1 MKISKVLT
9 RTFISIVVVAAL
21 LLELCWNAVF
31 LGVSWLFVSWTTP
44 YSVVGTWISTH
55 VQYDLDWI
63 EDQDALLDVVVRYGF
78 PDYYQEG
85 TELSICY
92 EVWHTWPF
100 DDSVQ
105 ALKIVKRDGELHC
118 EFVHGRTLREFYFLE
133 RKSDLVGRTSIW
145 AISLFDGAVEQSDG
159 TLILYMQEQPPYED
173 EFWIRISL
181 DEDSRITHVE
191 ILRSYPE
198 S

>member
-31 LGVSWLFVSWTTP
+31 LGVSWLFASWTTP
-44 YSVVGTWISTH
+44 YIAVGTWISTH

-63 EDQDALLDVVVRYGF
+63 EDQDSFLDVIERYGL
-78 PDYYQEG
+78 PDYYEPGIRYPEG
-85 TELSICY
+85 CICY
-92 EVWHTWPF
+92 RVWEVWPF
-100 DDSVQ
+100 GEDGV
-105 ALKIVKRDGELHC
+105 KVFRIVKRDGKLRCESSSGDIQELYVP
-118 EFVHGRTLREFYFLE
+118 ERRSGWVVGSFLNRGDPSE
-133 RKSDLVGRTSIW
+133 RVKIVPVP
-145 AISLFDGAVEQSDG
+145 A
-159 TLILYMQEQPPYED
+159 QPPYED

-181 DEDSRITHVE
+181 DGDSRITHVE